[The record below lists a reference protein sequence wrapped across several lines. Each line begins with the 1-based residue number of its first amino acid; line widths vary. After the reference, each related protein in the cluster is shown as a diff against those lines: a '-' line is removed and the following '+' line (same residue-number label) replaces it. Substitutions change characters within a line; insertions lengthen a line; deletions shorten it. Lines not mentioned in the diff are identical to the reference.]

1 MKEKLDTTDLQIL
14 NLVQEN
20 ARMSYGEISEQVGL
34 SVSSVNE
41 RLKKLQQKE
50 VIIKYCTQISVEK
63 VGLDTLAFVQILIN
77 DPQTEDGFLKKINT
91 LDEVLEC
98 HCISGDF
105 SFMLKVRC
113 ESPPH
118 LEQFLREKIK
128 TIPGV
133 GRTNSIIALNTS
145 KEKMK
150 LPI

>member
-1 MKEKLDTTDLQIL
+1 MKEQLDTTDLQIL
-14 NLVQEN
+14 RLVQEN
-20 ARMSYGEISEQVGL
+20 AKISYAEISDHVGL
-34 SVSSVNE
+34 AVSSVNE
-41 RLKKLQQKE
+41 RLKKLQQKG
-50 VIIKYCTQISVEK
+50 VIQKYCTLISAEK

-77 DPQTEDGFLKKINT
+77 DPQTEEHFLKKINE

-128 TIPGV
+128 KIPGV

-145 KEKMK
+145 KEKMR